1 MLKRR
6 PFAGMEQTAKYV
18 VVGIMAAAAIMMA
31 VPALVAEE
39 DVGPEPA
46 PQFTLPN
53 LDGAEISLSDY
64 LGSVVILDF
73 WASWCHPC
81 IRCLPEIH
89 ALQEAYADR
98 GVVLLLLC
106 FDKRDDDARDYL
118 LEHGYATE
126 NVLWGSLA
134 AAREVKDLFGIE
146 SVTHTFVIDRD
157 GYIRYSGHPE
167 KLTAEVIEP
176 WLMPESEQA
185 SQELP

>member
-1 MLKRR
+1 MRKHRSS
-6 PFAGMEQTAKYV
+6 AGMGRIARGLV
-18 VVGIMAAAAIMMA
+18 FGIVAAAAVMMA
-31 VPALVAEE
+31 GGALVAEE
-39 DVGPEPA
+39 EDPELA
-46 PQFTLPN
+46 PQFTLRN
-53 LDGAEISLSDY
+53 LDGVELSLADY

-81 IRCLPEIH
+81 ILCLPEIH

-106 FDKRDDDARDYL
+106 FDKTDDDARDYL

-134 AAREVKDLFGIE
+134 AVREVQALFGID
-146 SVTHTFVIDRD
+146 SVTHTLVIDRD

-167 KLTAEVIEP
+167 KVTADVIEP
-176 WLMPESEQA
+176 WLIPE
-185 SQELP
+185 PK

>member
-1 MLKRR
+1 MLKHGVSVGVKRITK
-6 PFAGMEQTAKYV
+6 GLI
-18 VVGIMAAAAIMMA
+18 VGILAAGTIMLA
-31 VPALVAEE
+31 VPALIAEE
-39 DVGPEPA
+39 DVGPELA
-46 PQFTLPN
+46 PQFILPN
-53 LDGAEISLSDY
+53 LDGDEVSLADY

-81 IRCLPEIH
+81 TRCLPVIH

-126 NVLWGSLA
+126 NVLWGSLT

-167 KLTAEVIEP
+167 KVTADAIEP
-176 WLMPESEQA
+176 WLLPEPE
-185 SQELP
+185 